1 MKKLL
6 FLMLFVFATSSIC
19 KSQDFWAAE
28 FSANV
33 SYYNSLSFS
42 LEKNFTVGRFTF
54 GPRAEYVRPLKSLSY
69 DVGDTSYIM
78 ESQFRLRLVQVE
90 FQLND
95 RVSIGVSPF
104 WLLGPIPRNGY
115 YKTPST
121 FYAEI
126 KLKNGVF
133 LETSFTTSDNEFIQ
147 MSLRKRL

>member
-19 KSQDFWAAE
+19 KSQNFWAAE

-90 FQLND
+90 FALND
-95 RVSIGVSPF
+95 RIAVGASPF

-121 FYAEI
+121 IYAEI
-126 KLKNGVF
+126 KLKDGLF
-133 LETSFTTSDNEFIQ
+133 LETSFTTSDKELVQ
-147 MSLRKRL
+147 MSFRKRL

>member
-1 MKKLL
+1 
-6 FLMLFVFATSSIC
+6 MLFVFATSSIC

-42 LEKNFTVGRFTF
+42 LEKNFRVGKFTF

-69 DVGDTSYIM
+69 NVGDTSYIM

-90 FQLND
+90 FQLNN
-95 RVSIGVSPF
+95 RVAVGVSPF
-104 WLLGPIPRNGY
+104 WLLGPMPRNGY

-121 FYAEI
+121 IYAEI
-126 KLKNGVF
+126 KLRDGLF
-133 LETSFTTSDNEFIQ
+133 LETSFTTSDKELIQ
-147 MSLRKRL
+147 MSFRKRL